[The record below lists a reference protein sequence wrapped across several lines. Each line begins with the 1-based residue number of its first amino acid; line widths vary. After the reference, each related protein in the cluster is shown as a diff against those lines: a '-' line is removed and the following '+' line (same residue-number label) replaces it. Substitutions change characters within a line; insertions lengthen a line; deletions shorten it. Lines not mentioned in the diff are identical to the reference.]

1 MKINS
6 KSIIDLYMKDLK
18 FKNLEENIK
27 YILMN
32 SGLGKAFLG
41 TAPEVQGGEK
51 KR

>member
-1 MKINS
+1 
-6 KSIIDLYMKDLK
+6 MKDLK

-51 KR
+51 KDELYFIKILNV